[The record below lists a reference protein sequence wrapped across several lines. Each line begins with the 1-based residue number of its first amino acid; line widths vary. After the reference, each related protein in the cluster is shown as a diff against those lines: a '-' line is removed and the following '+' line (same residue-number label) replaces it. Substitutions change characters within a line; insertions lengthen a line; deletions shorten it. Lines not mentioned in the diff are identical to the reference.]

1 MTTRKSAIAIENDA
15 HCLTY
20 DYCGGGLLWNC
31 VDDDAYDDACDDAWQ
46 ASGAFAREGAKQIST
61 GKKVIVSE
69 KSEDCVD
76 AEHDSSTYACAAD
89 TLVVTSEGFDAFT
102 DIKFGT
108 NHWVWQPKLV
118 CKKR

>member
-76 AEHDSSTYACAAD
+76 AEHDVGVGREETRQQVHAMLGPSWQLMLCLPNAPD
-89 TLVVTSEGFDAFT
+89 WPPAF
-102 DIKFGT
+102 
-108 NHWVWQPKLV
+108 
-118 CKKR
+118 

>member
-15 HCLTY
+15 QCLKY

-61 GKKVIVSE
+61 WEESDREREVKG
-69 KSEDCVD
+69 
-76 AEHDSSTYACAAD
+76 
-89 TLVVTSEGFDAFT
+89 L
-102 DIKFGT
+102 
-108 NHWVWQPKLV
+108 
-118 CKKR
+118 RRR